1 MARHRNP
8 LFSRELGVT
17 PSRSLVVELLHAVF
31 RGVLLIWCRVAVWA
45 LIVGGVCGHSGG
57 GGENIIAVVLV
68 LRSRLMQFYPQ
79 QEKLNQEVL
88 TRVADLTPSMLGSVN
103 NPTLKTKG
111 AEKWGLVL
119 FLIAELRTH
128 HARLP
133 NAEGNRL
140 LHAGQSIEQ
149 VVRAWKGSGWVMP
162 LQQQKDSCLS
172 QSLSHMALNVVVP
185 YESLWPSL
193 IPRVLLGPVNVL
205 GTDSKGPQ
213 GLQGPV

>member
-1 MARHRNP
+1 MQLRAGDRLEPCPSLPDIGALEHVTEYPLDIIFWRRDNESVARHRNP

-31 RGVLLIWCRVAVWA
+31 LGVLLIWCRVAVWA
-45 LIVGGVCGHSGG
+45 LIVGGVYGHSGG
-57 GGENIIAVVLV
+57 GGENIIAVMLV

-79 QEKLNQEVL
+79 HERLNQEVL

-111 AEKWGLVL
+111 AETWGLAL

-162 LQQQKDSCLS
+162 LQQQKDSFD
-172 QSLSHMALNVVVP
+172 
-185 YESLWPSL
+185 ESEE
-193 IPRVLLGPVNVL
+193 
-205 GTDSKGPQ
+205 KK
-213 GLQGPV
+213 